1 MELEP
6 TTVEALET
14 LCIDFVVM
22 TDASLDG
29 IFSFAPN
36 FKLVGVNPGFAFSIF
51 SQPWEV
57 PQHCLAMEVN
67 VSPSTTTCTLEEVLD
82 EEVAAIMDLVDA
94 VPLAGELLEVV
105 AYLFPGAESDPLPE
119 GRTVAEEL
127 VVVAVGFFMV
137 EDESLVAGLF
147 MEALSPLAEVAD
159 ICVAAA
165 ATMALPV
172 AVVGVKPGNVV
183 GNGCIGVVSTSN
195 PSGMLAALEA
205 VRGSITDSSVVDVG

>member
-1 MELEP
+1 
-6 TTVEALET
+6 
-14 LCIDFVVM
+14 M

-57 PQHCLAMEVN
+57 PQYCLAMEVN
-67 VSPSTTTCTLEEVLD
+67 VSPSTTTCRLDAVLDAVLD
-82 EEVAAIMDLVDA
+82 EEVAAVMDLVDA

-137 EDESLVAGLF
+137 EDVSLVAGLF

-205 VRGSITDSSVVDVG
+205 VRGSMTDSSVVDVG